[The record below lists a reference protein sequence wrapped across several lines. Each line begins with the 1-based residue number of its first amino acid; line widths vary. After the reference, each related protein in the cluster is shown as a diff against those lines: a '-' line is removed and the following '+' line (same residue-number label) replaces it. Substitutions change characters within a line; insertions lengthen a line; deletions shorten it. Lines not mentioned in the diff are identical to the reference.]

1 MPDGSREFRGMD
13 TVRRQDMAA
22 FLYRLAGSPEFEPTA
37 EDMAYFSDVDES
49 TPHYR
54 EVLWLASTGVSEGWL
69 MPDGSREFRGMS
81 EVVRQD
87 MAAFL
92 RRMAEGVL

>member
-1 MPDGSREFRGMD
+1 MG
-13 TVRRQDMAA
+13 
-22 FLYRLAGSPEFEPTA
+22 TA
-37 EDMAYFSDVDES
+37 PAPSFSDVTAD
-49 TPHYR
+49 TPHADDIA
-54 EVLWLASTGVSEGWL
+54 WLASTGVSEGWL